1 MKLLSERLKWAM
13 SEEALRQGREI
24 RPADIARAANSSA
37 TSANYWLTG
46 TNGIGAAK
54 ARLLGE
60 YLHVDP
66 LWLETGEGVPQ
77 VRLAATSAAQEPKAT
92 IASSDDPFLAPA
104 AHIRIGDEPE
114 TVPVR
119 RVKLKLQAGV
129 TRFETEPDL
138 DDGGILHVPAEIIEQ
153 DQLVPHELLAIRVR
167 GRSMEPL
174 MFEDDV
180 IVVDTSQKLPVERE
194 VFALNFDGDCCVK
207 QLVKRNG
214 DWYLHSLNDEF
225 GDVNVRSGQC
235 SIIGQVVYQ
244 PGRRLRGRL

>member
-13 SEEALRQGREI
+13 SEESARQGREI

-37 TSANYWLTG
+37 TSVNYWLTD
-46 TNGIGAAK
+46 TNGIGATK
-54 ARLLGE
+54 ARLLGD
-60 YLHVDP
+60 YLHVDA
-66 LWLETGEGVPQ
+66 LWLETGAGQPAPAPAEP
-77 VRLAATSAAQEPKAT
+77 AAPSPSAPG
-92 IASSDDPFLAPA
+92 SDDPFITPA

-114 TVPVR
+114 TVPIR
-119 RVKLKLQAGV
+119 MVKLRLHAGV

-138 DDGGILHVPAEIIEQ
+138 DDGGVLHIPAEVIEQ
-153 DQLVPHELLAIRVR
+153 DGLVPHELLAIRVR

-180 IVVDTSQKLPVERE
+180 IVVDTSQKSPANRE
-194 VFALNFDGDCCVK
+194 LYALNFDGDCCVK
-207 QLVKRNG
+207 QLIKRNG

-225 GDVNVRSGQC
+225 GDVNARSGQI

>member
-1 MKLLSERLKWAM
+1 M
-13 SEEALRQGREI
+13 SEESKRQGREI
-24 RPADIARAANSSA
+24 RPADLARAANSSA
-37 TSANYWLTG
+37 TSVNYWLTD
-46 TNGIGAAK
+46 TNGIGASK

-60 YLHVDP
+60 YLHVDA
-66 LWLETGEGVPQ
+66 LWLETGEGQAEP
-77 VRLAATSAAQEPKAT
+77 AAAPAQPVAAPTAQ
-92 IASSDDPFLAPA
+92 SDDPFITPA

-119 RVKLKLQAGV
+119 LVKLRLQAGV

-138 DDGGILHVPAEIIEQ
+138 EDGGVLHVPTEVIEE
-153 DQLVPHELLAIRVR
+153 DKLVPHELLAIRVR

-180 IVVDTSQKLPVERE
+180 IVVDTRQKFPVHRE
-194 VFALNFDGDCCVK
+194 LYALNFDGDCCVK
-207 QLVKRNG
+207 QLIKRNG

-225 GDVNVRSGQC
+225 GDVNARSGQI

>member
-1 MKLLSERLKWAM
+1 M
-13 SEEALRQGREI
+13 SEESKRQGREI
-24 RPADIARAANSSA
+24 RPADLARAANSSA
-37 TSANYWLTG
+37 TSVNYWLTD
-46 TNGIGAAK
+46 TNGIGASK

-60 YLHVDP
+60 YLHVDS
-66 LWLETGEGVPQ
+66 LWLETGAGQAAPAPVPA
-77 VRLAATSAAQEPKAT
+77 VATKGAASSPR
-92 IASSDDPFLAPA
+92 SDDPFLEPA

-119 RVKLKLQAGV
+119 LVKLRLQAGV

-138 DDGGILHVPAEIIEQ
+138 EDGGVLHIPAEVIEE
-153 DQLVPHELLAIRVR
+153 DNLVPHELLAIRVR

-180 IVVDTSQKLPVERE
+180 IVVDTRQKKPVSRE
-194 VFALNFDGDCCVK
+194 LYALNFDGDCCVK
-207 QLVKRNG
+207 QLIKRNG

-225 GDVNVRSGQC
+225 GDVNANSGQI

>member
-1 MKLLSERLKWAM
+1 V
-13 SEEALRQGREI
+13 
-24 RPADIARAANSSA
+24 
-37 TSANYWLTG
+37 NYWLTD
-46 TNGIGAAK
+46 TNGIGASK

-60 YLHVDP
+60 YLHVDA
-66 LWLETGEGVPQ
+66 LWLETGDGQAE
-77 VRLAATSAAQEPKAT
+77 LAAAQTQKAPPAAPQ
-92 IASSDDPFLAPA
+92 SDDPFITPA

-119 RVKLKLQAGV
+119 LVKLRLQAGV

-138 DDGGILHVPAEIIEQ
+138 EDGGVLHVPTEVIEE
-153 DQLVPHELLAIRVR
+153 DNLVPHELLAIRVR

-180 IVVDTSQKLPVERE
+180 IVVDTRQKSPINRE
-194 VFALNFDGDCCVK
+194 LYALNFDGDCCVK
-207 QLVKRNG
+207 QLIKRNG

-225 GDVNVRSGQC
+225 GDVNARSGQI

>member
-13 SEEALRQGREI
+13 SEESKRQGREI
-24 RPADIARAANSSA
+24 RPADLARAANSSA
-37 TSANYWLTG
+37 TSVNYWLTD
-46 TNGIGAAK
+46 TNGIGASK

-60 YLHVDP
+60 YLHVDA
-66 LWLETGEGVPQ
+66 LWLETGDGQAEPAPAPTQ
-77 VRLAATSAAQEPKAT
+77 KAAAPAHQYE
-92 IASSDDPFLAPA
+92 DPFITPA

-119 RVKLKLQAGV
+119 LVKLRLQAGV

-138 DDGGILHVPAEIIEQ
+138 EDGGVLHVPAEVIEE
-153 DQLVPHELLAIRVR
+153 DKLVPHELLAIRVR

-180 IVVDTSQKLPVERE
+180 IVVDTRQKSPVHRE
-194 VFALNFDGDCCVK
+194 LYALNFDGDCCVK
-207 QLVKRNG
+207 QLIKRNG

-225 GDVNVRSGQC
+225 GDVNARSGQI

>member
-13 SEEALRQGREI
+13 SEESKRQGREI
-24 RPADIARAANSSA
+24 RPADLARAANSSA
-37 TSANYWLTG
+37 TSVNYWLTD
-46 TNGIGAAK
+46 TNGIGASK

-60 YLHVDP
+60 YLHVDS
-66 LWLETGEGVPQ
+66 LWLETGDGQAAPTQTQTKKTAAPAPQ
-77 VRLAATSAAQEPKAT
+77 
-92 IASSDDPFLAPA
+92 SDDPFLTPA

-119 RVKLKLQAGV
+119 LVKLRLQAGV
-129 TRFETEPDL
+129 TRFETEPDME
-138 DDGGILHVPAEIIEQ
+138 DGGVLHVPTEVIEK
-153 DQLVPHELLAIRVR
+153 DNLVPHELLAIRVR

-180 IVVDTSQKLPVERE
+180 IVVDTRQKSPVNRE
-194 VFALNFDGDCCVK
+194 LYALNFDGDCCVK
-207 QLVKRNG
+207 QLIKRNG

-225 GDVNVRSGQC
+225 GDVNARSGQI

>member
-13 SEEALRQGREI
+13 SEESKRQGREI
-24 RPADIARAANSSA
+24 RPADLARAANSSA
-37 TSANYWLTG
+37 TSVNYWLTD
-46 TNGIGAAK
+46 TNGIGASK

-60 YLHVDP
+60 YLHVDS
-66 LWLETGEGVPQ
+66 LWLETGDGQAAPAQTQTKKTAAPAPQ
-77 VRLAATSAAQEPKAT
+77 
-92 IASSDDPFLAPA
+92 SDDPFLTPA

-119 RVKLKLQAGV
+119 LVKLRLQAGV
-129 TRFETEPDL
+129 TRFETEPDME
-138 DDGGILHVPAEIIEQ
+138 DGGVLHVPTEVIEE
-153 DQLVPHELLAIRVR
+153 DNLVPHELLAIRVR

-180 IVVDTSQKLPVERE
+180 IVVDTRQKSPVNRE
-194 VFALNFDGDCCVK
+194 LYALNFDGDCCVK
-207 QLVKRNG
+207 QLIKRNG

-225 GDVNVRSGQC
+225 GDVNARSGQI

>member
-1 MKLLSERLKWAM
+1 MKLLSDRLKWAM
-13 SEEALRQGREI
+13 SEESKRQGREI
-24 RPADIARAANSSA
+24 RPADLARAANSSA
-37 TSANYWLTG
+37 TSVNYWLTD
-46 TNGIGAAK
+46 TNGIGASK

-60 YLHVDP
+60 YLHVDA
-66 LWLETGEGVPQ
+66 LWLETGDG
-77 VRLAATSAAQEPKAT
+77 LAAPAPAQTQKAAAPAPQ
-92 IASSDDPFLAPA
+92 SDDPFLAPA

-119 RVKLKLQAGV
+119 LVKLRLQAGV

-138 DDGGILHVPAEIIEQ
+138 EDGGVLHVPTEVIEL
-153 DQLVPHELLAIRVR
+153 DKLVPHELLAIRVR

-180 IVVDTSQKLPVERE
+180 IVVDTRQKTPVSRE
-194 VFALNFDGDCCVK
+194 LYALNFDGDCCVK
-207 QLVKRNG
+207 QLIKRNG

-225 GDVNVRSGQC
+225 GDVNARSGQI

>member
-13 SEEALRQGREI
+13 SEESARQGREI

-37 TSANYWLTG
+37 TSVNYWLTD
-46 TNGIGAAK
+46 TNGIGATK
-54 ARLLGE
+54 ARLLGD
-60 YLHVDP
+60 YLHVDA
-66 LWLETGEGVPQ
+66 LWLETGAGQPAPAPAEPAAAAP
-77 VRLAATSAAQEPKAT
+77 LAPM
-92 IASSDDPFLAPA
+92 SDDPFITPA

-114 TVPVR
+114 TVPIR
-119 RVKLKLQAGV
+119 MVKLRLQAGV

-138 DDGGILHVPAEIIEQ
+138 EEGGVIHIPAEVIER
-153 DQLVPHELLAIRVR
+153 DGLVPHELLAIRVR

-180 IVVDTSQKLPVERE
+180 IVVDTRQKSPVHRE
-194 VFALNFDGDCCVK
+194 LYAINFDGDSCVK
-207 QLVKRNG
+207 QLIKRNG

-225 GDVNVRSGQC
+225 GDVNARSGQI

>member
-1 MKLLSERLKWAM
+1 MKLLSDRLKWAM
-13 SEEALRQGREI
+13 SEESKRQGREI

-37 TSANYWLTG
+37 TSANYWLTD

-66 LWLETGEGVPQ
+66 LWLETGDGEAAPAPDPAPSPST
-77 VRLAATSAAQEPKAT
+77 AATAQQA
-92 IASSDDPFLAPA
+92 DDPFLVPA
-104 AHIRIGDEPE
+104 AYIRIGDEPE

-119 RVKLKLQAGV
+119 MVKLRLQAGV

-138 DDGGILHVPAEIIEQ
+138 EDGGVLHVPAEVIEQ
-153 DQLVPHELLAIRVR
+153 DRLIPHELLAIRVR

-180 IVVDTSQKLPVERE
+180 IVVDTRQKSPVSRE
-194 VFALNFDGDCCVK
+194 LYALNFDGDCCVK
-207 QLVKRNG
+207 QLIKRNG

-225 GDVNVRSGQC
+225 GDVNAKSGQI